1 MAERRGYQPLHL
13 AAAGEGCS
21 AAQGGAAVGCGTA
34 GALYNSLP
42 ALVGCAPQPQHLR
55 AVAAAAGLSLRH
67 CCAVQG
73 KGPRCHF
80 FSTFFANKLYKD
92 GGYNYEQ
99 VQAGWGQTAGSAT
112 CSPGCIAVWQRWR
125 LLLPQSCLCPC
136 RRLLILLLLLCP
148 ACLHCRCGGGRCP
161 SAWPAA
167 VRPAAA
173 S

>member
-1 MAERRGYQPLHL
+1 M
-13 AAAGEGCS
+13 
-21 AAQGGAAVGCGTA
+21 GCGTA